1 MMRWMNTHY
10 AMLPVLVLVALLTSS
25 AAWAADAQA
34 SLSAAQSDEMRPAT
48 LGDIRYLEERMDS
61 KVSSLEERMDSKISS
76 LEERMDSK
84 ISSLEQRMDGRI
96 SSLEQRMDG
105 RISRLEERM
114 DSRLSSLE
122 ARMDSLE
129 ERMTNMFLA
138 LLMVMIALFGLP
150 HIPDWWP
157 RLRAQGTVAASSGIA
172 LAVLVPLIAGA
183 IIAGGF

>member
-1 MMRWMNTHY
+1 MNIHY

-34 SLSAAQSDEMRPAT
+34 SLSAAPSDEMRPAT

-61 KVSSLEERMDSKISS
+61 KVSS